1 MMNPSKEQLQAI
13 QSHHENVLVNAGAGS
28 GKTWVLG
35 EHVLY
40 LMKNYNYHILD
51 FLIVTFTNAAANE
64 MKTRIKNMISND
76 DSLKKY
82 ADNVEFAHIQTFDAF
97 NLFLVKKFHDF
108 VQLQDEIDIQDKSI
122 FNIEIEKYINEE
134 LDKYYESDNS
144 LLHEIINIFC
154 DKDDQKIHMIISD
167 IINYYDSCIDG
178 DTALN
183 NLLIN
188 PYNYDFINKAIGN
201 YFSNIKLQFAEI
213 FNKIALFSPY
223 KDIYEFYLNQYNR
236 LDFSS
241 YDNFLSSIKEVNFP
255 NKNSK
260 GARKIK
266 KDDPDLY
273 DMIGEIGEVFKKI
286 KEKIYNF
293 GYFRDIVNHHIHCKE
308 YLELF
313 VDIAKKV
320 IDRLNKFKKDNC
332 IYDFND
338 ISKFALVI
346 LNNDEC
352 LKIVKN
358 EFKYIMI
365 DEYQD
370 TNDIQEALISKLENS
385 NVFMVGDVKQ
395 SIYRFRNANCVIFLD
410 KYLAYKNLNG
420 GSKID
425 MTLNFRSRKEIIDG
439 INLMFDF
446 LMTRKTNLIDYK
458 DGHISF
464 YGQKSYDKKIAN
476 YDYGI
481 NFLTYDCEK
490 YKLRKYQYEIIAK
503 DIINKISNK
512 MKLLDTS
519 KGEYYDCTFKD
530 FAIIVDR
537 NTNFDEIIR
546 VFNEYQIPIFAVE
559 DSNILN
565 NDISSLIFNLMNLVY
580 LLSLEQYDTNDFK
593 HSYIS
598 VIRSF
603 IYSYDDE
610 KIYNLFKQ
618 NDYTN
623 DGLFLLTKDI
633 TKHLNE
639 LSLYNLTCL
648 LIEKTNLLNKIINLN
663 DFHSIHLCIN
673 SFLDKIN
680 ALDNLGYS
688 LEDFIV
694 YFNQIKDSDE
704 ELKGS
709 NFKLDDNVVTLTN
722 IHKSKG
728 LEYKVCYYVDLDK
741 KFNISDIKKT
751 FLISKDYGLVC
762 NNYEKGYN
770 VNSFFKQL
778 HIDNLKQADFE
789 EKLRLLYVA
798 LTRAKE
804 MIYIVLPLKE
814 KDKIPIKSIND
825 SNNFKKILLS
835 VYQNFKNINADN
847 LLEEDIKFENLSSEE
862 KDLNFGIL
870 DCKQIEYTK
879 ISKVRASKETSY
891 DIDENL
897 LIFGNRLHHLLQLT
911 DFEKKDTSFIRDNKL
926 KTYIDNVLK
935 QEIFS
940 NLEKS
945 TILKEYEFYDEIN
958 HVNGIIDC
966 LIIKEHEIL
975 IVDYKT
981 KQIDDE
987 LYNVQLQTYKNF
999 IKQLTNKNIRLYLL
1013 SIIDNKIKE
1022 VK

>member
-108 VQLQDEIDIQDKSI
+108 IKLQDEIDIQDKSI

-144 LLHEIINIFC
+144 LLHEVINVFC
-154 DKDDQKIHMIISD
+154 DKDDQKIHMIILD

-178 DTALN
+178 DKALY

-188 PYNYDFINKAIGN
+188 PYKNDFINKVVDT
-201 YFSNIKLQFAEI
+201 YFLNIKAQFAEI
-213 FNKIALFSPY
+213 YNKIDLFSPY
-223 KDIYEFYLNQYNR
+223 KEIYENYLNQYNC

-241 YDNFLSSIKEVNFP
+241 YDNFLTSIKDVNFP

-266 KDDPDLY
+266 NDDSELY
-273 DMIGEIGEVFKKI
+273 NMIGEIGETFKKI

-293 GYFRDIVNHHIHCKE
+293 GYFNDIVHHHMHCKE
-308 YLELF
+308 YLELLI
-313 VDIAKKV
+313 DIAKKV
-320 IDRLNKFKKDNC
+320 INRLKNFKKDNC

-338 ISKFALVI
+338 IAKFALEI
-346 LNNDEC
+346 LSNDEC
-352 LKIVKN
+352 LKIVKD

-410 KYLAYKNLNG
+410 KYLAYKNRNG
-420 GSKID
+420 GKKID

-439 INLMFDF
+439 INLMFDT
-446 LMTRKTNLIDYK
+446 LMTKNTNLIDYN
-458 DGHISF
+458 DGHVSF
-464 YGQKSYDKKIAN
+464 YGQKSYDKKIEN

-490 YKLRKYQYEIIAK
+490 YKLRKHQYEIIAK

-512 MKLLDTS
+512 MKLLDAS
-519 KGEYYDCTFKD
+519 KGEFYDCTYKD

-580 LLSLEQYDTNDFK
+580 LSSLGQYDNSDFK

-610 KIYNLFKQ
+610 KIYNLFDKGNYI
-618 NDYTN
+618 ND
-623 DGLFLLTKDI
+623 DLFLIIKNLTKQ
-633 TKHLNE
+633 LNE
-639 LSLYNLTCL
+639 LSLYDLACS

-688 LEDFIV
+688 LEDFII
-694 YFNQIKDSDE
+694 YFNQIKDSGE

-770 VNSFFKQL
+770 ANSFFKQL
-778 HIDNLKQADFE
+778 QIDNLKQADFE

-804 MIYIVLPLKE
+804 MIYIILPLKE
-814 KDKIPIKSIND
+814 KDKIPMKSIND
-825 SNNFKKILLS
+825 SNNFRKILLF
-835 VYQNFKNINADN
+835 VYKNFKNINADS
-847 LLEEDIKFENLSSEE
+847 LLAEDIKFNNFNNEE
-862 KDLNFGIL
+862 KVLNFDIL
-870 DCKQIEYTK
+870 DSKQIEYTK
-879 ISKVRASKETSY
+879 INKVRASKETSY
-891 DIDENL
+891 EIDENL

-911 DFEKKDTSFIRDNKL
+911 DFVKKDTSFISDNKL
-926 KTYIDNVLK
+926 KMYVDNVLK
-935 QEIFS
+935 HELFS
-940 NLEKS
+940 NLKEA

-966 LIIKEHEIL
+966 LIIKKDEIL
-975 IVDYKT
+975 IIDYKT

-987 LYNVQLQTYKNF
+987 LYNIQLETYKNF

-1013 SIIDNKIKE
+1013 SIIDDKIKE